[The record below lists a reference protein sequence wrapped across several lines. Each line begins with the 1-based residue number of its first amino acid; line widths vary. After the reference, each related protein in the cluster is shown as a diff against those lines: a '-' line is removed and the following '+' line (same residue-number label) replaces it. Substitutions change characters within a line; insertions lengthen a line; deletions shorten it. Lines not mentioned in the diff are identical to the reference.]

1 MPGRRATE
9 PERRDQILAAAMSV
23 ATAEGLEG
31 LTVRRVADAAG
42 LSHGLVHFHFQ
53 TKDDLTSAL
62 LGRVLRSTLSAGV
75 FPASPGEPP
84 RERLLAVMLGEMRR
98 LAASP
103 GLTRLFFDF
112 WLTGARHPSLR
123 TQIRKALLA
132 YRRSFRPLVADVLAA
147 EPERF
152 SGVTTA
158 SLVAVVVAFI
168 KGSALQAMIDPD
180 GFDARGFT
188 AAATGILGRDSLRL
202 ATSGSR

>member
-1 MPGRRATE
+1 MPGRRASE
-9 PERRDQILAAAMSV
+9 PERRDQILTAAMSV
-23 ATAEGLEG
+23 ATARGLQG

-53 TKDDLTSAL
+53 TKNDLTSAL
-62 LGRVLRSTLSAGV
+62 LGRVLRSTLSVGT
-75 FPASPGEPP
+75 FPAFPGEIP
-84 RERLLAVMLGEMRR
+84 RDRLLGVMLTEMRR

-112 WLTGARHPSLR
+112 WLAGARHPSLR

-147 EPERF
+147 EPGQF
-152 SGVTTA
+152 TGVTTG
-158 SLVAVVVAFI
+158 SLVGVVVAFV
-168 KGSALQAMIDPD
+168 KGSALQAMIDPG

-188 AAATGILGRDSLRL
+188 DAATRILGRDSARL
-202 ATSGSR
+202 AAGASR